1 VSRSRQ
7 GRLDVLYV
15 YGDFGVG
22 GLEIDVRNLANGLVA
37 RGYRAGL
44 ATAAPAPN
52 APICINGLA
61 HTVEVQPLIAHGG
74 TFGRRLGFASGI
86 TRVIRNGHW
95 HIIHVFSSL
104 PSYVHFAAMA
114 AGRVAGRA
122 VVWTPMLHPN
132 RASMWNRGVVGYG
145 IRSFDAVV
153 PQAARFVDAIVAAT
167 DEEAYRFRRLGCR
180 LVEVIPPAV
189 DEAPL
194 LGQHDASIFRRRY
207 GLGRGPIV
215 LIVAA
220 RNEKRKG
227 LGFAIEAFREL
238 KNQVL
243 DARLAIVGLPRHELP
258 AGVGDVHFL
267 GRIPVH
273 DLARAYRAADVVFV
287 PSRYEAFS
295 RVVIEAWQQATPVVV
310 TNGVGLATTVAK
322 TQRTGS
328 GAIPSALTRSVV
340 SYGDVRQAA
349 DALGDLLVRPTPA
362 VRAGAAGRKLVEK
375 AFTVTKVVDSTCALY
390 QEVVGG

>member
-52 APICINGLA
+52 APIFINGLA
-61 HTVEVQPLIAHGG
+61 RAVDVQPLISHGG
-74 TFGRRLGFASGI
+74 TFGRRLGLASGI

-95 HIIHVFSSL
+95 HVIHVFSSL
-104 PSYVHFAAMA
+104 PSYVHFVAMA

-122 VVWTPMLHPN
+122 IVWTPMLHPN
-132 RASMWNRGVVGYG
+132 RGSMWNRGLVGYG
-145 IRSFDAVV
+145 MRSFDAVV
-153 PQAARFVDAIVAAT
+153 PQVARFVDAIVAAT

-207 GLGRGPIV
+207 SLGRGPLV

-220 RNEKRKG
+220 RDERRKG
-227 LGFAIEAFREL
+227 LGFAIEVFSEL

-243 DARLAIVGLPRHELP
+243 DARLAVVGLPRPRVL
-258 AGVGDVHFL
+258 AGGDDVHFL
-267 GRIPVH
+267 GRIPVD

-310 TNGVGLATTVAK
+310 TNGVGLAATVSK
-322 TQRTGS
+322 TQGTGS
-328 GAIPSALTRSVV
+328 GAIASRVMRSVI

-349 DALGDLLVRPTPA
+349 DALGDILVRPAPA
-362 VRAGAAGRKLVEK
+362 VHAGAAGRKLVET
-375 AFTVTKVVDSTCALY
+375 AFTVTRVVDSTVALY